1 MFEKV
6 DDLTCGQF
14 RLSCRGCGDV
24 SREIL
29 ASPQQLE
36 PASNGW
42 GKYVSLH
49 TALAAPL
56 PGSKDP
62 ISPSL
67 RRVNA
72 PARVEISTASSAP
85 PPSRR
90 SGRRGC
96 RRRICS
102 FLLPRRR
109 HVGAVLARLPI
120 ASTGLRDGLIS
131 RALPHAHVPAL
142 SGHSQLGLVRRV
154 RGDDVSALNEE
165 IGIALE
171 LRHAVHL
178 RDERPG
184 GGAHDEQP
192 DRRDQPGPG
201 GTGRRSR
208 SRSTRSPPPRTWPNF
223 SACRTSWLGPRT
235 ASGILGMAER
245 VVNVGSVLQLIVHPA
260 SS

>member
-1 MFEKV
+1 MRRSEPEEATRRATDRCSRERFNDLPVAHTNDLHAANAQRLLGVPPVGEFGDDDLGVGRLMFEKV

-49 TALAAPL
+49 TA
-56 PGSKDP
+56 
-62 ISPSL
+62 
-67 RRVNA
+67 
-72 PARVEISTASSAP
+72 
-85 PPSRR
+85 
-90 SGRRGC
+90 
-96 RRRICS
+96 
-102 FLLPRRR
+102 
-109 HVGAVLARLPI
+109 
-120 ASTGLRDGLIS
+120 LIS